1 MKLADSKRIVAVF
14 ALVAGLSSVVLA
26 QVKNDAIKVFNEGVE
41 LMKANDPRAIESFES
56 CIKVCEQV
64 GDSANDIKAKAVKV
78 LPDLYYQKA
87 FDLLTVDKKV
97 NESLSASKKAL
108 EVANKYGDTKTK
120 ENSQKLMIQAYS
132 TMATTFVNSK
142 ENAKAIQ
149 AYDSVLMINPEHMPS
164 IYNKALIY
172 KAQDNAPKF
181 EETIDLYL
189 EKLKPAGDTV
199 KIEQT
204 RKIARDYFRIAGS
217 KANQGNKLA
226 DALTLLNKASKY
238 GMDKNVYYQFAS
250 VYNKQKKFTLAAE
263 NAQKGLALET
273 GKPEDKA
280 KFYFE
285 LAEAQNN
292 LGKKTDACTSYQNAM
307 YGPFVEAA
315 KAQRT
320 NLKCQ

>member
-1 MKLADSKRIVAVF
+1 MKLADSKRIVVIV
-14 ALVAGLSSVVLA
+14 ALFAGLSSVVLA

-56 CIKVCEQV
+56 CIRICEQV

-108 EVANKYGDTKTK
+108 EIATKYEDSKTK
-120 ENSQKLMIQAYS
+120 DNSQKLMIQAYS

-172 KAQDNAPKF
+172 KALDNAPKF

-226 DALTLLNKASKY
+226 DALALLTKASKY
-238 GMDKNVYYQFAS
+238 GTDKNVYYQLAS
-250 VYNKQKKFTLAAE
+250 IYNKQKKFTLAAE

>member
-1 MKLADSKRIVAVF
+1 MKLADSKRIVVIL
-14 ALVAGLSSVVLA
+14 ALVAGLSSVLLA

-87 FDLLTVDKKV
+87 FDLLTVDKKI
-97 NESLSASKKAL
+97 NESLNASKKAL
-108 EVANKYGDTKTK
+108 EVANKYEDTKTK

-132 TMATTFVNSK
+132 TMATTYVNSK

-238 GMDKNVYYQFAS
+238 DTDKNVYYQFANI
-250 VYNKQKKFTLAAE
+250 YNKQKKFALAAE

>member
-1 MKLADSKRIVAVF
+1 MKLADSKRIVVIVS
-14 ALVAGLSSVVLA
+14 LVAGLGSVMLA
-26 QVKNDAIKVFNEGVE
+26 QVKNDAIKVFNEGVA

-87 FDLLTVDKKV
+87 FDLLTVDKKI

-132 TMATTFVNSK
+132 TMATTYVNSK

-164 IYNKALIY
+164 IYNKALIF

-226 DALTLLNKASKY
+226 DALTLLNKATKY
-238 GMDKNVYYQFAS
+238 GTDKNVYYQFAS
-250 VYNKQKKFTLAAE
+250 IYNKQKKFALAAE

-292 LGKKTDACTSYQNAM
+292 LGKKTEACTSYQNAM

>member
-1 MKLADSKRIVAVF
+1 MKLADSKRIVVIV

-97 NESLSASKKAL
+97 NESLSAAKKAL
-108 EVANKYGDTKTK
+108 EIANKYGDTKTK

-226 DALTLLNKASKY
+226 DALALMNKASKY
-238 GMDKNVYYQFAS
+238 GTDKNVYYQFAS
-250 VYNKQKKFTLAAE
+250 VYNKQKKFTLASE

>member
-1 MKLADSKRIVAVF
+1 MKLADSKRIVVIV

-26 QVKNDAIKVFNEGVE
+26 QVKNDAIKIFNEGVE
-41 LMKANDPRAIESFES
+41 LMKANDPRAIDSFES
-56 CIKVCEQV
+56 CIKICEQV

-87 FDLLTVDKKV
+87 FDLLTVDKMI

-108 EVANKYGDTKTK
+108 EVANKYSDAKTK
-120 ENSQKLMIQAYS
+120 ENAQKLMVQAYS
-132 TMATTFVNSK
+132 TMATAFVNNK

-164 IYNKALIY
+164 IYNKALVY
-172 KAQDNAPKF
+172 KTLDNAPKF

-189 EKLKPAGDTV
+189 EKLKPTGDTI
-199 KIEQT
+199 KIEQSK
-204 RKIARDYFRIAGS
+204 KIARDYFRIAGS

-226 DALTLLNKASKY
+226 DAITLLNKASKY
-238 GMDKNVYYQFAS
+238 GFDKNVYYQFAS
-250 VYNKQKKFTLAAE
+250 VYNKQKKFALAAE
-263 NAQKGLALET
+263 NAQKGLSLET

-292 LGKKTDACTSYQNAM
+292 LGKKAEACTSYQNAM
-307 YGPFVEAA
+307 YGPFMEAA

>member
-1 MKLADSKRIVAVF
+1 MKLADSKRIVVIV

-41 LMKANDPRAIESFES
+41 LMKANDPRAIESFEN

-78 LPDLYYQKA
+78 LPDLYYQKG

-97 NESLSASKKAL
+97 NESLSAAKKAL
-108 EVANKYGDTKTK
+108 EVANRYGDTKTK

-132 TMATTFVNSK
+132 TMATAFVNSK

-238 GMDKNVYYQFAS
+238 GTDKNIYYQFANI
-250 VYNKQKKFTLAAE
+250 YNKQKKFALAAE